1 VIIDAHAH
9 VFPPSVIARREEL
22 VATESAFAEIY
33 ANPDAK
39 MATAADVLASMDA
52 AGVDRTII
60 CNFTWKSEDLIDETN
75 EYMLNEAIRA
85 GGRLIPF
92 VAMSF
97 AGAGRHGGVDA
108 EESVGGATVG
118 EARSKTRQ
126 LAAAGARG
134 IGELRPESIG
144 FNLANSDEADLIAW
158 SAAAFDLPVLV
169 HASEPVGHLYPGK
182 RGLALDALCTFAT
195 QSPGVTIIAAHWGGV
210 HILVNCAGWDRPM
223 PFVDTTPDFWEKIL
237 AINLK
242 GPMACTRAA
251 LRHMIAQGAG
261 KIVSIASD
269 AGRVGSTGEAVYS
282 AAKGGL
288 IAFTKTIAREVARHR
303 INVNCVCPGPSDTP
317 LFQQEFAAASPRLA
331 ESLKRVIPWGRLGVP
346 DDIAPA
352 VVFLASDDA
361 GFITGQTLSVSGG
374 LTMV

>member
-1 VIIDAHAH
+1 MRLHAR
-9 VFPPSVIARREEL
+9 VAFVTGGASGIGRGIALALAREGARVAVADLNADGARR
-22 VATESAFAEIY
+22 VVAEI
-33 ANPDAK
+33 
-39 MATAADVLASMDA
+39 
-52 AGVDRTII
+52 
-60 CNFTWKSEDLIDETN
+60 
-75 EYMLNEAIRA
+75 
-85 GGRLIPF
+85 
-92 VAMSF
+92 
-97 AGAGRHGGVDA
+97 
-108 EESVGGATVG
+108 
-118 EARSKTRQ
+118 Q
-126 LAAAGARG
+126 GARG
-134 IGELRPESIG
+134 IAVAQPLDIT
-144 FNLANSDEADLIAW
+144 D
-158 SAAAFDLPVLV
+158 PVAV
-169 HASEPVGHLYPGK
+169 DSSV
-182 RGLALDALCTFAT
+182 D
-195 QSPGVTIIAAHWGGV
+195 GVAAHWGGL

-374 LTMV
+374 LSMV